1 MTGKA
6 LSAVKEGEHDAN
18 TTSISQLLLYNVI
31 SNPGM
36 IFLNGV
42 KELLLLF
49 IRFVI
54 RVSRLG
60 AGRANL
66 PQL

>member
-1 MTGKA
+1 MTGEA
-6 LSAVKEGEHDAN
+6 LFAVKEGEHDAN
-18 TTSISQLLLYNVI
+18 TTNISQLLLYNVI

-36 IFLNGV
+36 MFLDGV

-54 RVSRLG
+54 GVSRLG
-60 AGRANL
+60 TWRANL

>member
-6 LSAVKEGEHDAN
+6 LFAVKEGEHDAN
-18 TTSISQLLLYNVI
+18 TTTISLLYNVI
-31 SNPGM
+31 SNPRM

-54 RVSRLG
+54 RVSRLC
-60 AGRANL
+60 AGRTNL
-66 PQL
+66 PQF